1 MTQPPKKQTK
11 FTQLVGAYGHL
22 GFELR
27 TLGIVSLAELADTW
41 DEALKQMHAM
51 LSEKNPPYTRS
62 VMVGGLEQG
71 LREAPVFFSSLPEAQ
86 RHAALKMYRRAI
98 EARVPDFFKRDQD
111 VLRKVLARGR
121 VKNENEW
128 YLLRHRVDEIEG
140 ELSHASELEKLYTL
154 LGDYETAA

>member
-1 MTQPPKKQTK
+1 MNQLPKKNTK
-11 FTQLVGAYGHL
+11 FTQLVNAYGQL

-27 TLGIVSLAELADTW
+27 TLGSASLTELADTW

-51 LSEKNPPYTRS
+51 LGEKSPPYTRS

-71 LREAPVFFSSLPEAQ
+71 LRDTPAFFSSLPEVQ
-86 RHAALKMYRRAI
+86 RHAALTIYRRVI
-98 EARVPDFFKRDQD
+98 EAHVPDFFKRDQD
-111 VLRKVLARGR
+111 VLLKVLARGR

-140 ELSHASELEKLYTL
+140 EPSHALELERLYTL
-154 LGDYETAA
+154 LGDYETAP

>member
-1 MTQPPKKQTK
+1 MTQPPKKKAK
-11 FTQLVGAYGHL
+11 FTQLVDAYGQL
-22 GFELR
+22 AFELR
-27 TLGIVSLAELADTW
+27 ALGSASLGELADTW
-41 DEALKQMHAM
+41 DDALKQMHAM

-71 LREAPVFFSSLPEAQ
+71 LRDTPVFFSTLPEAQ
-86 RHAALKMYRRAI
+86 RYAALKMYRRVI
-98 EARVPDFFKRDQD
+98 EAHVPDFFKRDED

-140 ELSHASELEKLYTL
+140 EPSHASELERLYTL
-154 LGDYETAA
+154 LGDYETTA